1 MEYLVL
7 GFFTG
12 LSLILA
18 IGAQNIFVIEQ
29 GLKKQNVFLVCL
41 VCSLSDLLL
50 IFSGILLFHFF
61 YQYFNLFVELVLNI
75 SLIIF
80 LIHFIYSKIKS
91 LKININFK
99 SEFKEI
105 SSSEILLKTLGF
117 TYLNAHVYSDTVFFL
132 GNFSKNFLFDEKIYF
147 GIGASIASFIFFFLI
162 GYLSAYF
169 SRYAQS
175 KKIWKNINIFII
187 VFMTFLTIY
196 IIKEIIF
203 CNIILY
209 LYYN

>member
-7 GFFTG
+7 GFITG

-29 GLKKQNVFLVCL
+29 GLKKHYVFLVCL
-41 VCSLSDLLL
+41 ICSCSDLIL

-61 YQYFNLFVELVLNI
+61 HQYFNIFVELTLNI
-75 SLIIF
+75 CLIIF
-80 LIHFIYSKIKS
+80 LIYFIYSKIKS
-91 LKININFK
+91 FSVSVNFNIEKKETTSAKIIF
-99 SEFKEI
+99 
-105 SSSEILLKTLGF
+105 KTLGF

-147 GIGASIASFIFFFLI
+147 GIGASVASFIFFFLL
-162 GYLSAYF
+162 GYSSVYF

-175 KKIWKNINIFII
+175 DKTWKYINGFII
-187 VFMTFLTIY
+187 SFMSLLTIY
-196 IIKEIIF
+196 IIKETAYF
-203 CNIILY
+203 L
-209 LYYN
+209 